1 MIGVWNGCGN
11 ANGFAK
17 PVMLGSSPES
27 MGFTTHASAQMVAD
41 EHLNFVSGKDTY
53 WAVGKSLV
61 AT

>member
-1 MIGVWNGCGN
+1 
-11 ANGFAK
+11 
-17 PVMLGSSPES
+17 